1 MQDGAPSVISI
12 TIVPREEECRIDS
25 AAAAARHRPHRVV
38 THPEENV
45 TGHACTVHVHGAR
58 TMGIPASRQVPIPS
72 TVYQILVNVFLRS

>member
-1 MQDGAPSVISI
+1 MQDGASSVISN

-25 AAAAARHRPHRVV
+25 AAAAAARHQVV

-58 TMGIPASRQVPIPS
+58 TMGIPANRQVPIPS
-72 TVYQILVNVFLRS
+72 TDVYQILVNVFLRS